1 MVLRECV
8 TEFVGLDRIKVLL
21 KWQHA
26 RIPCSHDGMTGLKGK
41 RKKIVPDSSDQNA
54 LSILG

>member
-1 MVLRECV
+1 MGDRVFDIV
-8 TEFVGLDRIKVLL
+8 KFGRIKVLL

-26 RIPCSHDGMTGLKGK
+26 TISCSHDGMAGLKGK
-41 RKKIVPDSSDQNA
+41 RGFVPDSSDQNA